1 MAAVVQNSNHEKT
14 TSEIPHDEL
23 RSIKQ
28 TSSINITKNRNEIL
42 PENTNTNT
50 LSLQSCDQCEYQT
63 DNPNSLKKHIFSK
76 HQMEEKTTSENL
88 KIGARRCGECEGC
101 KRQNC
106 GKCIYCKDS
115 KRFGG
120 PNKMK
125 QACKERIC
133 VNKNYSK
140 NPIKPKIE
148 NSTTKTSNTKKLSLQ
163 SCGQCEYQTDN
174 PKSLKGHIGK

>member
-14 TSEIPHDEL
+14 TSEIPHDENSKSEL
-23 RSIKQ
+23 SRSIKQ

-106 GKCIYCKDS
+106 GECIYCKDS
-115 KRFGG
+115 KRLVD
-120 PNKMK
+120 
-125 QACKERIC
+125 Q
-133 VNKNYSK
+133 
-140 NPIKPKIE
+140 
-148 NSTTKTSNTKKLSLQ
+148 TK
-163 SCGQCEYQTDN
+163 
-174 PKSLKGHIGK
+174 